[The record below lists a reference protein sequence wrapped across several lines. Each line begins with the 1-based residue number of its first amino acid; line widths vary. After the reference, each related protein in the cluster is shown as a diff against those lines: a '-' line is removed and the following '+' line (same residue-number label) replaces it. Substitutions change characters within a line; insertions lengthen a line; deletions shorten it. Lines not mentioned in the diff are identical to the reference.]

1 MLSFALAFGVKV
13 RACNSVTVREPPSA
27 KTVPSAFFSEPE
39 VGIAVMEIVK
49 ESPSLSVGAER
60 SKGTLTA
67 SSERV
72 TVRSAPAIGELLL
85 GVGATGLEE
94 DPPPP
99 PPQAATIK
107 ATRLGKVNF
116 EKSLAFRN
124 LKTLVNF

>member
-1 MLSFALAFGVKV
+1 M
-13 RACNSVTVREPPSA
+13 
-27 KTVPSAFFSEPE
+27 
-39 VGIAVMEIVK
+39 VK

-60 SKGTLTA
+60 SKGKLTA

-72 TVRSAPAIGELLL
+72 TVRSAPAIGLLLL